1 MVWYKVGGADDPAGK
16 SGLAHLVEHVTF
28 HSAGTHEQRDRAQS
42 MAHHSASAGEAF
54 TSYDYTAYYHVVPR
68 EHLATVMHREANR
81 MAALVVPYAALVLE
95 QEEIFDER
103 RAEIDDVPEMRLDLH
118 LRALLYPTHPYGVPV
133 LGWPEDVA
141 RLTAQDVTTF
151 HRTWYAPNNA
161 LLIVAGDIT
170 TAWLVPLVHQYY
182 GRLPARPVP
191 TRQRPLTSGPP
202 ARPRLVVQEPYVR
215 APMWKRSYLAP
226 SYHAGEAQHGYALQV
241 LGEILAGEA
250 TGRLSR
256 HLVGQK
262 RLATAIDV
270 DYIPDSL
277 GETEFALHAA
287 PAPGVKIEALEQAI
301 NQALAAIVTRGVSHT
316 EVRQAQQQEDAEMHA
331 GEAHALPTRFRL
343 RYETTISE
351 EILRHHNELYQ
362 G

>member
-1 MVWYKVGGADDPAGK
+1 M
-16 SGLAHLVEHVTF
+16 
-28 HSAGTHEQRDRAQS
+28 
-42 MAHHSASAGEAF
+42 
-54 TSYDYTAYYHVVPR
+54 
-68 EHLATVMHREANR
+68 
-81 MAALVVPYAALVLE
+81 
-95 QEEIFDER
+95 
-103 RAEIDDVPEMRLDLH
+103 
-118 LRALLYPTHPYGVPV
+118 PV

-151 HRTWYAPNNA
+151 HHTWYAPNNA
-161 LLIVAGDIT
+161 LLIVAGDVT

-202 ARPRLVVQEPYVR
+202 ARPRLVVQEPHVR
-215 APMWKRSYLAP
+215 APMWKRSYLARSYLAP

-316 EVRQAQQQEDAEMHA
+316 EVRQAQQ
-331 GEAHALPTRFRL
+331 RL
-343 RYETTISE
+343 RCQSPFASAPALAVADTLGMVLTTGRTLADMASWQAQITAVTPAGARRGTGSVAGRA
-351 EILRHHNELYQ
+351 IRHGHAASRRRR
-362 G
+362 